1 MTSGIEKPSIVDNR
15 YFPFLLLSLG
25 TFFWST
31 NFLIGRLLAEDIPPF
46 TMCAGRF
53 TVAALVFAGMAFW
66 YRWPLPRGRQWIYIF
81 AMALTG
87 VFLFNT
93 VLYWGL
99 SFTTAINATLVN
111 GFSPMLTTLLAV
123 LILKEKA
130 TLRSVLGIV
139 LSVCGVFFVAAKGSL
154 DVLMNLDMNRGDLL
168 VLLGALI
175 WGSYTIIV
183 RVFTKGYPVLPATAY
198 ANLIGAVMLLPAV
211 YLEVQRTPPVITTG
225 AVAAF
230 IYLGIF
236 ASVVAFICYNWA
248 ISKIGPIKATIFYN
262 LIPLY
267 AAIMSPLLL
276 QESLYMLH
284 LIGGVMIVGGV
295 ILGVWQSAAPAKGV
309 RS

>member
-1 MTSGIEKPSIVDNR
+1 MAKEETGSSITAIVNNR

-46 TMCAGRF
+46 TMTAGRF
-53 TVAALVFAGMAFW
+53 IVAALVFGGMAIW
-66 YRWPLPRGRQWIYIF
+66 YRWPLPRGNQWIYVF

-99 SFTTAINATLVN
+99 SYTTAINATLVN
-111 GFSPMLTTLLAV
+111 GFSPLLTTFLAV

-130 TLRSVLGIV
+130 SPRLMVGIV
-139 LSVCGVFFVAAKGSL
+139 LSVCGVFFVAAKGSF
-154 DVLMNLDMNRGDLL
+154 DVLLNLDLNRGDLI

-183 RVFTKGYPVLPATAY
+183 RMFTKGYPVLPATAY
-198 ANLIGAVMLLPAV
+198 ASLIGAILLLPAV
-211 YLEVQRTPPVITTG
+211 YLEVQHTTPVITT
-225 AVAAF
+225 ASIAAF
-230 IYLGIF
+230 IYLGVF
-236 ASVVAFICYNWA
+236 ASVIAFICWNWA

-276 QESLYMLH
+276 GESLYLLH
-284 LIGGVMIVGGV
+284 LIGGALIVGGV
-295 ILGVWQSAAPAKGV
+295 ITGVWQSAAPVKK
-309 RS
+309 